1 MVHLATKL
9 ESGDFSHLHE
19 FEQRLIE
26 EIADEIAEI
35 ATRRFKDSL
44 ANDGELVFFMRD
56 GSKVKLIAVD
66 HYDIGGMLI
75 TVEAED
81 HTRYLVRFEIKSG
94 HYAFEAVPLET

>member
-1 MVHLATKL
+1 MQPEGRETV
-9 ESGDFSHLHE
+9 ELHE

-35 ATRRFKDSL
+35 ATRSFRESL
-44 ANDGELVFFMRD
+44 AGEGEKVFGMRD
-56 GSKVKLIAVD
+56 GSKVTLIAVD